1 MSHKHR
7 QFCIVIHNVKK
18 ECESTVQDYNVQK
31 AKESILSVEP
41 NPQGDGFH
49 LHVFIQYQNQRSF
62 KSVLRE
68 YEQLAKRITEPRPQ
82 GEERA
87 WGRVQVD
94 VMRGR
99 FDQAE
104 AYLAG
109 ATKDKPTGTIHKLKS
124 KVCCVRQRY
133 ASVADIGNKNKIESF
148 CRLCNQT
155 NCPGCCPGC
164 WRCNPNIPLRTMFD
178 EVIEKVLNQASPSE
192 SVGRA
197 PTKKISGY
205 STQ

>member
-1 MSHKHR
+1 MSQKHR

-18 ECESTVQDYNVQK
+18 ECESIVNEYNAQK

-41 NPQGDGFH
+41 YPEGNGQH
-49 LHVFIQYQNQRSF
+49 LHLFIQYPNQRSF

-68 YEQLAKRITEPRPQ
+68 YEMLAKRITEPRPT

-94 VMRGR
+94 IMRGR

-124 KVCCVRQRY
+124 KPCCVRQRY
-133 ASVADIGNKNKIESF
+133 ASIKDIGNKNKIETF
-148 CRLCNQT
+148 CRLCNRT
-155 NCPGCCPGC
+155 DCPGCCPGC
-164 WRCNPNIPLRTMFD
+164 FRCDEKIPLRTMFD
-178 EVIEKVLNQASPSE
+178 DILEKI
-192 SVGRA
+192 
-197 PTKKISGY
+197 ISGH
-205 STQ
+205 SNQE